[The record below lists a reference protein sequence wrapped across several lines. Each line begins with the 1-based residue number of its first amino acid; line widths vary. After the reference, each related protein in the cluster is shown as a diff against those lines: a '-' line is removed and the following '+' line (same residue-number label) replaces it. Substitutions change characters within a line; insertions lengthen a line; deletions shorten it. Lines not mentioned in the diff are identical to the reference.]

1 MDVRDLI
8 IDMTEHS
15 MDSQVVVI
23 RDGKRYEISGSNL
36 EYGPEGYEAVLT
48 LNFLNEVGEP
58 KSFTDYMLKAVHFIQ
73 KKHIIARIA
82 ECSMELENWRVCWKD
97 VK

>member
-23 RDGKRYEISGSNL
+23 RDGKR
-36 EYGPEGYEAVLT
+36 YEAVLT